1 MVCINKLL
9 RKWPNCVSQFP
20 FLKVYLKFEPK
31 QNIIHSETIKE
42 NPSLEFEQGGFIQH
56 NDAE

>member
-9 RKWPNCVSQFP
+9 RKWPNRVSQFP

-42 NPSLEFEQGGFIQH
+42 NPSLDFKQGCFIQH